1 MNTVKHLLKYCFTTV
16 MLFVELT
23 IVQAQVLP
31 PKSNKEVGQA
41 SAMEQAVQKHL
52 MNDYNKVKPYFE
64 EAYRRYPSIPRGV
77 LEAVSYTYTRFAQMS
92 SDTLESNTL
101 SIPRTYSV
109 MGLTLNGKGVF
120 RENLRLVSSMSVF
133 PLSSLIL
140 DDRCAILAYASA
152 FSKLQQMYGCYG
164 DDLEKYCPIFV
175 ALSELPCPNS
185 LSWNL
190 DFSTFDL
197 KDSMNLYPLCSSIY
211 AIYSF
216 LSDSSKLC
224 LGSMGA
230 QVDFIR
236 LFGPNLSLLQ
246 KSAMTITVG
255 EEEKSSR
262 SVESDYTG
270 AIWCPAASCNY
281 ARGRSLTT
289 SNVVVHYTSGTY
301 AGSIAWF
308 QNCQASA
315 SAHYVIRSMD
325 GQITQ
330 MVSEAD
336 RAWHVGNEN
345 GYTIG
350 IEHEAYGNIYSY
362 FTPVMYQASANLV
375 RDICRRRPNIHST
388 RMFYRDTLDDGSVLN
403 NGVHNLGGSSAC
415 PQIRGHQHY
424 PSQTHTDP
432 GPYWNWNYYFKL
444 INPTIID
451 ETRTDSVGVFTDSGG
466 EMGNY
471 SNGER
476 RLTWIHI
483 AGADS
488 IVLEFSDFDLE
499 ADYDFM
505 WIYNGSTPFAPLI
518 GRWNTRNPGRVV
530 ASGEDMLVEFRSDC
544 DGTRR
549 GWRARWHSCS
559 SAPQVQDIEPPV
571 TRISWDENE
580 WLTDDADLQF
590 VDTDDVAVKYRFY
603 QIIER
608 QNSEWY
614 ADSEKGEICDNF
626 DHSLDASLWTND
638 GNWCV
643 ENGALRQRNID
654 ETTTCVA
661 AHCNGNVSSS
671 YLFDFYLSMDVGEKC
686 SFFFNANTSSF
697 SSNSFSAYCVEFDK
711 LQHAVSI
718 YKIKNGIPT
727 LLQKQTGIYYTS
739 GQSYLYRICWDKQIK
754 CIKVFR
760 HSALLTSV
768 NDSENSLPAVGNYI
782 GFSTQNAAV
791 TIDNLR
797 SYIARSESL
806 LLTVGANPSSIIQTQ
821 ARNGVANC
829 KLKSIVMDGAD
840 KFSPLVEKSI
850 KVDYTPPTCP
860 TNVIDGFNTDE
871 DVISTSNLITAS
883 WSASQDGES
892 GVASYLYE
900 LSIYDK
906 GSLPRFVSGRVCYPN
921 TSLRTSLKQVYPSRV
936 IVKVKAKDNAGLE
949 SEYSSSDGVLYV
961 GNSPAFN
968 GGLVVTP
975 NQTVSSKI
983 ILKNADG
990 VCEQKWE
997 EINPIASLYD
1007 VSGRL
1012 VMRQR
1017 LDQSGEISLENCPKG
1032 LYVLRVE
1039 ANERILW
1046 SGKLVKE

>member
-31 PKSNKEVGQA
+31 PKSNNEVSQA
-41 SAMEQAVQKHL
+41 SAMEQSIQKHL

-64 EAYRRYPSIPRGV
+64 EAYRRYTSIPRGV

-164 DDLEKYCPIFV
+164 EDLEKYCPIFV

-185 LSWNL
+185 MSWNL

-230 QVDFIR
+230 QVDFTR
-236 LFGPNLSLLQ
+236 LFGPNLSILR

-255 EEEKSSR
+255 EEDKSAR

-270 AIWCPAASCNY
+270 ALWCPAASCNY
-281 ARGRSLTT
+281 ARGRSLTP

-350 IEHEAYGNIYSY
+350 IEHEAYGNVYSY

-388 RMFYRDTLDDGSVLN
+388 RMFYRDTLDNGSVLN

-432 GPYWNWNYYFKL
+432 GPYWNWNYYYKL
-444 INPTIID
+444 INTTTIN
-451 ETRTDSVGVFTDSGG
+451 ETHTDSCGVITDSGG
-466 EMGNY
+466 ETGDY
-471 SNGER
+471 SNDER
-476 RLTWIHI
+476 RLIWLHVDN
-483 AGADS
+483 ADS

-499 ADYDFM
+499 ADYDFL
-505 WIYNGSTPFAPLI
+505 WIYNGPDPFSPLI
-518 GRWNTRNPGRVV
+518 GRWNTQSPGRVV
-530 ASGEDMLVEFRSDC
+530 AYGEDVLLEFRSDC
-544 DGTRR
+544 AGTRR
-549 GWRARWHSCS
+549 GWLARWCAAS
-559 SAPQVQDIEPPV
+559 SMSQVQDLENPQTQIC
-571 TRISWDENE
+571 WNENE
-580 WLTDDADLQF
+580 WLTENIDLHFQ
-590 VDTDDVAVKYRFY
+590 DTDDVAVKYRFY

-608 QNSEWY
+608 QNSEWS
-614 ADSEKGEICDNF
+614 ADSDKGEICDNF
-626 DHSLDASLWTND
+626 DHSLDASLWNND
-638 GNWCV
+638 GNWFV
-643 ENGALRQRNID
+643 ENGTLRQRNVD
-654 ETTTCVA
+654 VTTASIA

-671 YLFDFYLSMDVGEKC
+671 YLFDFYLSMDAGSRC
-686 SFFFNANTSSF
+686 SFFFNANSS
-697 SSNSFSAYCVEFDK
+697 SITSNSYCGFEVEFDR
-711 LQHAVSI
+711 LNHSISI
-718 YKIKNGIPT
+718 YKIVNGAST
-727 LLQKQTGIYYTS
+727 LLLKQTGVYYTL
-739 GQSYLYRICWDKQIK
+739 GQQYLYRICWDRQTRSV
-754 CIKVFR
+754 KVFR
-760 HSALLTSV
+760 HASLLASV
-768 NDSENSLPAVGNYI
+768 IDYGNTLPSTGNYI
-782 GFSTQNAAV
+782 GFTTHSTMV
-791 TIDNLR
+791 TIDNVR
-797 SYIARSESL
+797 SYIIRSEIL
-806 LLTVGANPSSIIQTQ
+806 PLTVGTAQMSLIRTQ
-821 ARNGVANC
+821 ARNGNANC
-829 KLKSIVMDGAD
+829 KIKSIVMDCAD
-840 KFSPLVEKSI
+840 KFSPLVEKTI

-860 TNVIDGFNTDE
+860 TNVLDGLDADADT
-871 DVISTSNLITAS
+871 VKVSNVVSAS
-883 WSASQDGES
+883 WNASEDGES
-892 GVASYLYE
+892 GVASYLYDITIKE
-900 LSIYDK
+900 D
-906 GSLPRFVSGRVCYPN
+906 GFLPMVVSGHVDYPN
-921 TSLRTSLKQVYPSRV
+921 TSFRKTQKMICPCRV
-936 IVKVKAKDNAGLE
+936 MVKVNAKDNAGLV
-949 SEYSSSDGVLYV
+949 SEAAYSDGIVYL
-961 GNSPAFN
+961 GIPLFQR
-968 GGLVVTP
+968 GIFKLTP
-975 NQTVSSKI
+975 NPATAKFTI
-983 ILKNADG
+983 TGDDIT
-990 VCEQKWE
+990 
-997 EINPIASLYD
+997 PIGDEVQLTALLYD
-1007 VSGRL
+1007 VNGRL
-1012 VMRQR
+1012 IKQQPLSRNGEIR
-1017 LDQSGEISLENCPKG
+1017 LDDCPQG
-1032 LYVLRVE
+1032 LYVVRVCAE
-1039 ANERILW
+1039 ERILW
-1046 SGKLVKE
+1046 TGKLVKE